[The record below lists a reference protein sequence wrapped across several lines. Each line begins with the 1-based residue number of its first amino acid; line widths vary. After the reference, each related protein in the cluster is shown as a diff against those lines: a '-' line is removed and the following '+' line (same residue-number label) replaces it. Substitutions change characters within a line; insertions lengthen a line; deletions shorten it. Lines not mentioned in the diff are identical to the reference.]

1 VKIIFLSDDVDILFG
16 RVALAARM
24 ATKVLTLEF
33 HSLRNC
39 VVEESQLSVISYQ
52 LSVNSYQS
60 TAISYWLL
68 VIWYLVFGK
77 LLHLNWG
84 MAHFRQSH

>member
-16 RVALAARM
+16 LAALAARM

-39 VVEESQLSVISYQ
+39 VVEEYQLSVISYQ
-52 LSVNSYQS
+52 LSVISYQ
-60 TAISYWLL
+60 LL
-68 VIWYLVFGK
+68 VIGYLVFGK
-77 LLHLNWG
+77 LLCI
-84 MAHFRQSH
+84 